1 MFAFLPSPR
10 RSQNHTYR
18 GHLPLEIE
26 SRIFPEGNAWGY
38 FGVAEKGSGTAWAL
52 MLVMGIFA
60 AGYLVIALA
69 LAHQARWQVQ
79 TAADFGA
86 LAAAT
91 AWRTGF
97 DPCHIAQATVAHN
110 GAEMNSCQFGPNGQ
124 MKVTANIRINLI
136 GTHQIIAHSIAG
148 PRLVIRSYE

>member
-1 MFAFLPSPR
+1 MFACLSLPR
-10 RSQNHTYR
+10 RSQNHIYS

-26 SRIFPEGNAWGY
+26 SRLSPEGSEGGC
-38 FGVAEKGSGTAWAL
+38 FGVEERGSGTAWAL

-97 DPCHIAQATVAHN
+97 DPCSIAQQTVVRN
-110 GAEMNSCQFGPNGQ
+110 GGELANCQFGPNGQ
-124 MKVTANIRINLI
+124 MKVTATLRVNLI
-136 GTHQIIAHSIAG
+136 GPHHVTANSIAG
-148 PRLVIRSYE
+148 PRPTTPVIE